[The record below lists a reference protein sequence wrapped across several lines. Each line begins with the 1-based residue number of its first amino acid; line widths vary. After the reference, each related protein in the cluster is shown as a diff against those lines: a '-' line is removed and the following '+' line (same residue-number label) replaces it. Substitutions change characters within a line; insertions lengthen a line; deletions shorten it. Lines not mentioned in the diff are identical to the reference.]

1 MTCRSCEKAIQDRNV
16 AVCKN
21 IALMDE
27 VKGLQAEVNRLRRE
41 NERLLPD
48 PSKPIL
54 VVNGE
59 PVYPRQPGQPATLRV
74 HLEDGVLEGEAAF
87 AWLREKRRGS

>member
-1 MTCRSCEKAIQDRNV
+1 M

-27 VKGLQAEVNRLRRE
+27 VKQLQAEVNRLR
-41 NERLLPD
+41 PD

-74 HLEDGVLEGEAAF
+74 HLGERVLEGEEAF
-87 AWLREKRRGS
+87 AWLRQKRQEQGS